1 MEAWGVDDVVAWLAS
16 LELEGHCSAF
26 RSSAIDGPLLVDLTE
41 GDLHQLGVTNKFHVR
56 KILQRRDKVLAGGG
70 GEVHVSPKLQVWTPP
85 HADAGLE
92 HGGDHDSAEREQLH
106 ARLLRGKALGH
117 GEGGGS
123 REAHA
128 APGPHT
134 GAASS
139 PPFPGRLRPLAQPP
153 SPPPLELPPSD
164 AVLRPRSK
172 NWRAEVVQAHAAAR
186 APNRGAAA
194 VSRFTASQE
203 EVSDLMGLLQ
213 DAVGV
218 GAPAP
223 SHEAPGPRPVTLL
236 PRSSGGRAPPTSPP
250 PDPGAV
256 NDASA
261 ALSAL
266 RRAGGAGRE
275 IEQALLALCSV
286 ARRSQGAAVAVLT
299 TGAPPQVVA
308 AVRDHGVEQTG
319 VASAAASAMCALCGL
334 PIGYLPSPGHIAEL
348 RDAPTGSALSLGL
361 STFAAAQA
369 VPPLLACLTT
379 HASNAPVAAAV
390 LTALAVLA
398 AGHSECA
405 QQAAEASSGG
415 LDALVVAL
423 YVHADVPAI
432 QASGCTALAALLV
445 ARPNR
450 RAAALA
456 AGAAEVVQY
465 ATRRHGQH
473 PAVQAAA
480 QAAAAALGQ
489 ERGAA
494 GEVEE
499 VHSSSIGG
507 AAPAPQQQHVH
518 SAAEATSYEPVFSVQ
533 PSPEATLA
541 AEEPPAHVEQVFVA
555 DEAAVAPETM
565 APGEVVHSEAAA
577 VNAAASSAALIDV
590 LRSDAA
596 AASPEEVTKVLL
608 LLSSQWTSSASLS
621 GESVSSADGGV
632 GAVIAAMR
640 AHGDSA
646 HVIAAGLDCLAA
658 AVSGAGES
666 QRRVAARVV
675 AAGGVALTAQALR
688 RHVADAALCTSAC
701 SVLTALAPECS
712 DARDAGTAAVAAATA
727 ANRHSGD
734 AALGAAA
741 KRARYALSFTAANE
755 AAAAAGVAAVA
766 EALKGQKLASPAPP
780 SPAVAPPAPQ
790 HAEQPVP
797 APQEHVIA
805 ASPAAAAD
813 ARDGGSGLA
822 PDDDPSAFEAFAVG
836 IATGKAPGVRNTPVA
851 MLLTQLLTGLRRH
864 GSSSPVCAL
873 AACDALIALLSTSP
887 AAGAVLWDATLEAAQ
902 IMTVALEHHVDT
914 ATAAGTKQAEDMR
927 AALKAAAAL
936 TSALA
941 LFADEESATEQVL
954 AAGVAPALVRC
965 MGVQQRRGETLRAV
979 PGGDVLTPLTQAL
992 TTAAATT
999 ACALCADGRA
1009 AAELADAGA
1018 LQAAAAALQACA
1030 PASQRGGSPS
1040 NATLASALAG
1050 LVQALS
1056 ASGEQCDE
1064 AGDSGVCEAVLACC
1078 PRGTPHAGPS
1088 YAEEVQLHCALAA
1101 ALRNLTVSAPNRAR
1115 VMAAGGPAAVVAF
1128 LTRASTAQ
1136 GDSGASTPAG
1146 VLAEHTCGTLRNLA
1160 CDAEAAQALVG
1171 AGAPVAAVKAL
1182 KAHARRHD
1190 TAEVAAAALANLTAG
1205 SSEAAQHV
1213 ADAGG
1218 VEALC
1223 ASMGTGTGTPAK
1235 GELRSVC
1242 AFALANISACP
1253 GAHGALAT
1261 QGGIAALVD
1270 ALQTGTAPATV
1281 LAGALSNLAVTP
1293 AAVETAHR
1301 NGAAF
1306 ALLHALRVSPDTAS
1320 ATACAAA
1327 VQALCASSAACA
1339 AACFAA
1345 GAAET
1350 LAACAK
1356 IHPEAAHA
1364 CTAAAAAVKSAG
1376 NGAPPR
1382 EASPSWTQAPEAAGT
1397 TPPPQS
1403 TAAPPLKSPDAL
1415 MSSLVAAVSGGSAS
1429 EVLSVLH
1436 TCSSSCPDDRARV
1449 ALASAGGIAVACDAL
1464 EWALTSLDE
1473 VQPGIA
1479 QTVAAAAAGLV
1490 ANLASPA
1497 GSATSLA
1504 ASDVAASLGAALAW
1518 RPRTPP
1524 NGACPALAAVL
1535 SAVAA
1540 ASAGDPRN
1548 AQRLAAG
1555 KVGPRVV
1562 EVLQHLGPVCD
1573 DVAEAG
1579 CRAVRFLGPTALVDS
1594 PNTLRAAL
1602 AAVTMCGQRHS
1613 THNGVQYWADQAL
1626 TALQAGPPGSPPP
1639 GSPPPEANQPTNAA
1653 STAASGQAT
1662 AALVALA
1669 AAGGDARAAEAALA
1683 ALMSAVAADP
1693 SQAGTL
1699 CAAGAVPAVIDA
1711 LRACPRSSAVAMRG
1725 LGALAELCCD
1735 ADTALQ
1741 AATQGAVH
1749 AVVASM
1755 AHHRQSAS
1763 VQQEGC
1769 RAMVR
1774 LCVSAKVA
1782 SHVASG
1788 DMGAAVV
1795 AAVND
1800 HIAHMGDQSW
1810 GRRLLTA
1817 LDAIQNGKPPPPL
1830 DDSPPRSVGSGSGG
1844 SSATSTP
1851 PRKPPMAP
1859 TSPRNS
1865 QQSDGSAPKRA
1876 QPQQQQPQQQQ
1887 QQPPLPPPPDQLS
1900 PAAQQAVASP
1910 SASTRDPVVDVENVI
1925 QALCSHMGD
1934 ADVCEKGLAVMVTLA
1949 GQGPSFRAV
1958 LGASPA
1964 AEVVTDVLAQHPQH
1978 PGVARKACAALQA
1991 MCTPLGGRG
2000 TMPSEEDVACAIAVD
2015 AARPDAAIA
2024 ASLRALSG
2032 TDAGAATAACKALAE
2047 VAVLSADAAVR
2058 AVSDGEALPAI
2069 MATLRVHAAAG
2080 QPLLAQAAL
2089 EALAALAEP
2098 RTEAVLHSS
2107 GAADVV
2113 IHLMRIHVDSA
2124 AAITAGA
2131 HAIAALSGSPAGCV
2145 RVATAG
2151 GVLALLRAMR
2161 AWPTDQGV
2169 QAALLGALWN
2179 TTVTSDNQARTTAAG
2194 GTDLV
2199 TEALRR
2205 FGASSLPV
2213 AEAAC
2218 GCIRNLACDPAAGQ
2232 RLAGTGAVGAV
2243 LAALR
2248 VHGNGN
2254 AEFTSLAQAAL
2265 GNLLASPAACVAVL
2279 KIQPDD
2285 SQAVALASRAL
2296 VTAADPEEGVTAPHA
2311 AQTALRA
2318 AQGAGLTRDLVRA
2331 LAQRHPAGGP
2341 GDNTSARRWV
2351 LQLLDVLQLTNA

>member
-1 MEAWGVDDVVAWLAS
+1 MEDVAAWLAS
-16 LELEGHCSAF
+16 LELEGHCGAF
-26 RSSAIDGPLLVDLTE
+26 RSSAIDGPLLVELTE
-41 GDLHQLGVTNKFHVR
+41 ADLHQLGVTNKFHVR
-56 KILQRRDKVLAGGG
+56 KILQRRDKALAAGGSEAAQ
-70 GEVHVSPKLQVWTPP
+70 GEQWSPQQLLPPP
-85 HADAGLE
+85 HADAGFE
-92 HGGDHDSAEREQLH
+92 HSDGPDSAERAHLH

-117 GEGGGS
+117 GEGVAGGGP
-123 REAHA
+123 REAA
-128 APGPHT
+128 AASTHHS

-186 APNRGAAA
+186 APNGGAPPA
-194 VSRFTASQE
+194 SRFTASQE

-213 DAVGV
+213 DAAGV
-218 GAPAP
+218 GAAAQ
-223 SHEAPGPRPVTLL
+223 SHETPGPRAVTLL
-236 PRSSGGRAPPTSPP
+236 PRSTGGRAPPTSPP

-266 RRAGGAGRE
+266 RRAAGAARE
-275 IEQALLALCSV
+275 TEQALLALCSV

-308 AVRDHGVEQTG
+308 TVRDHGVGHTG
-319 VASAAASAMCALCGL
+319 IASAAASAMCALCGL
-334 PIGYLPSPGHIAEL
+334 PIGYLPSPGHVAEL

-369 VPPLLACLTT
+369 VAPLIACLSA

-390 LTALAVLA
+390 LTALAVLT
-398 AGHSECA
+398 AGHPECA
-405 QQAAEASSGG
+405 QQAAEAASGG

-445 ARPNR
+445 ARPNQ

-473 PAVQAAA
+473 GAVQAAA

-489 ERGAA
+489 ELGAA
-494 GEVEE
+494 SEMEDVP
-499 VHSSSIGG
+499 SSLPAAAPPAQQQQQQQQQHRHNAAESGHEQALS
-507 AAPAPQQQHVH
+507 AAPAGQ
-518 SAAEATSYEPVFSVQ
+518 EE
-533 PSPEATLA
+533 LA
-541 AEEPPAHVEQVFVA
+541 ADEVPPAE
-555 DEAAVAPETM
+555 EA
-565 APGEVVHSEAAA
+565 HSYDAGEAAA
-577 VNAAASSAALIDV
+577 VPEAPPPGELDDPQAAAASAAASSAALVDV

-608 LLSSQWTSSASLS
+608 LLSGQWMASASLS

-640 AHGDSA
+640 AHGNSG

-658 AVSGAGES
+658 AVSGAGDS

-688 RHVADAALCTSAC
+688 RHVADVALCTSAC
-701 SVLTALAPECS
+701 SVLAALAPECN

-727 ANRHSGD
+727 AQRHSGN
-734 AALGAAA
+734 AALASAA

-766 EALKGQKLASPAPP
+766 EAMRGQKLAPA
-780 SPAVAPPAPQ
+780 AVLPPAPQ
-790 HAEQPVP
+790 RADPP
-797 APQEHVIA
+797 APQERVVAAAPAPADDA
-805 ASPAAAAD
+805 AS
-813 ARDGGSGLA
+813 
-822 PDDDPSAFEAFAVG
+822 FEAFAVG
-836 IATGKAPGVRNTPVA
+836 IATGKAPGVGTTPVA
-851 MLLTQLLTGLRRH
+851 ALLTQLLTGLRRH
-864 GSSSPVCAL
+864 GAASPVCAL
-873 AACDALIALLSTSP
+873 AACDALIALLSSSP
-887 AAGAVLWDATLEAAQ
+887 AAGAVLWDATLGAAQ
-902 IMTVALEHHVDT
+902 IMTAALEHHVHT
-914 ATAAGTKQAEDMR
+914 ATSSRGGSAQTDEGVR
-927 AALKAAAAL
+927 SALKAAAAL

-954 AAGVAPALVRC
+954 AARVAPALVRC
-965 MGVQQRRGETLRAV
+965 MSVQQHRSEAQRSV
-979 PGGDVLTPLTQAL
+979 QGGDVFTPLTQAL

-999 ACALCADGRA
+999 GCALCADGRA
-1009 AAELADAGA
+1009 AAELSDAGA
-1018 LQAAAAALQACA
+1018 MQAAAAALHACA
-1030 PASQRGGSPS
+1030 PASQKGGSPS
-1040 NATLASALAG
+1040 NATLAAALAG

-1056 ASGEQCDE
+1056 ASGEQCDA

-1078 PRGTPHAGPS
+1078 PRGPAPS
-1088 YAEEVQLHCALAA
+1088 NSHPDDVQLHCALAA

-1115 VMAAGGPAAVVAF
+1115 VMAAGGPAVVVAF
-1128 LTRASTAQ
+1128 LTRSAQ
-1136 GDSGASTPAG
+1136 SGGDGGAAAPSG

-1160 CDAEAAQALVG
+1160 CDPGAAQALVA

-1205 SSEAAQHV
+1205 SSEAAQYV

-1223 ASMGTGTGTPAK
+1223 ASMGAPGGAPAK
-1235 GELRSVC
+1235 GELRSIC

-1253 GAHGALAT
+1253 GAHSALAT

-1281 LAGALSNLAVTP
+1281 LAGALSNLAATP
-1293 AAVETAHR
+1293 AAVEAAHR

-1306 ALLHALRVSPDTAS
+1306 ALLHSLRVAPDTAS

-1327 VQALCASSAACA
+1327 VQALCASSPACA

-1364 CTAAAAAVKSAG
+1364 CAAATAAVKSAG
-1376 NGAPPR
+1376 NGAPQR
-1382 EASPSWTQAPEAAGT
+1382 EAAPSWTQAPEAAAGA
-1397 TPPPQS
+1397 P
-1403 TAAPPLKSPDAL
+1403 PPLKSPDAL
-1415 MSSLVAAVSGGSAS
+1415 VSSLVAAVSGGSAS

-1436 TCSSSCPDDRARV
+1436 ACSSSCPDDRARV
-1449 ALASAGGIAVACDAL
+1449 ALASAGGIACACDAL
-1464 EWALTSLDE
+1464 EWALTSLDGLE
-1473 VQPGIA
+1473 PGIA

-1504 ASDVAASLGAALAW
+1504 ASDVAASLGAALEW
-1518 RPRTPP
+1518 RPRTAP
-1524 NGACPALAAVL
+1524 NGSCPALAAVL

-1555 KVGPRVV
+1555 QVGPRVV
-1562 EVLQHLGPVCD
+1562 EVLHQVGPACD

-1602 AAVTMCGQRHS
+1602 AAVTACGQRHS
-1613 THNGVQYWADQAL
+1613 SHNGVQYWADQAL

-1639 GSPPPEANQPTNAA
+1639 GSPPPEANQPSSAA
-1653 STAASGQAT
+1653 PGTVTGQAS

-1683 ALMSAVAADP
+1683 ALMSAVAANP
-1693 SQAGTL
+1693 SQAGAL
-1699 CAAGAVPAVIDA
+1699 CATGAVPAVIDA

-1755 AHHRQSAS
+1755 ANHRQSAS

-1774 LCVSAKVA
+1774 LCASAKVA

-1800 HIAHMGDQSW
+1800 HVAHMGVQSW

-1817 LDAIQNGKPPPPL
+1817 LDAIQNGRPPPPL
-1830 DDSPPRSVGSGSGG
+1830 DDSPPRSGSGSGG
-1844 SSATSTP
+1844 SSNTSTP

-1859 TSPRNS
+1859 TSPRNA
-1865 QQSDGSAPKRA
+1865 QQVDAGKRA
-1876 QPQQQQPQQQQ
+1876 QQQEQ
-1887 QQPPLPPPPDQLS
+1887 QQPPQPQPTAQLS
-1900 PAAQQAVASP
+1900 QAAQQAVAAL
-1910 SASTRDPVVDVENVI
+1910 SASTRDPAMDVENVI
-1925 QALCSHMGD
+1925 YALSNHLGD
-1934 ADVCEKGLAVMVTLA
+1934 PDVCEKGLAVLVTLA

-1958 LGASPA
+1958 LGASSA
-1964 AEVVTDVLAQHPQH
+1964 AEMVTDVLAQHPQH
-1978 PGVARKACAALQA
+1978 PGVTRKACAALLA

-2000 TMPSEEDVACAIAVD
+2000 TTPSEEDVACAIAVD

-2032 TDAGAATAACKALAE
+2032 IDAGAATAACKALAE
-2047 VAVLSADAAVR
+2047 VAVLSQDAAVR
-2058 AVSDGEALPAI
+2058 AVSDGEALPAV

-2113 IHLMRIHVDSA
+2113 IHLMRVHVDSA

-2169 QAALLGALWN
+2169 QSSLLGALWN
-2179 TTVTSDNQARTTAAG
+2179 VTVTSDNQARTTAAG

-2205 FGASSLPV
+2205 FGASSLSV

-2248 VHGNGN
+2248 AHGGGN
-2254 AEFTSLAQAAL
+2254 ADFTSLAQAAL

-2296 VTAADPEEGVTAPHA
+2296 VTAVDPEEGVTAPHA

-2331 LAQRHPAGGP
+2331 LAQRHPVGGP

-2351 LQLLDVLQLTNA
+2351 LQLLDVLQRTSA